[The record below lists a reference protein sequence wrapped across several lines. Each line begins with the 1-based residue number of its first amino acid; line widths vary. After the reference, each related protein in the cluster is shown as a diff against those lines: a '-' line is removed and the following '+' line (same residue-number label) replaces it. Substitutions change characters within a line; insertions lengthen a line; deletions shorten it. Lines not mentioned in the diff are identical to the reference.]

1 MGVLTDVFIAS
12 TSEVTER
19 IIEQGPQEQ
28 LPMVEGK
35 GFDVNAIA
43 RLAEVLE
50 LAPPPQGPPY
60 LEPFGESRDGTCVL
74 RLSDAI
80 VSAIARA
87 TDERLAEIRDAWHG
101 PEQPD
106 GLGMKSDA
114 QIWFEDFVVLLKA
127 AATQGKGAFVWMC
140 P

>member
-12 TSEVTER
+12 TSEVTEQ
-19 IIEQGPQEQ
+19 IIEHGPQEQ

-35 GFDVNAIA
+35 GFDWTAISH
-43 RLAEVLE
+43 LAEVLE
-50 LAPPPQGPPY
+50 LAPPPEGSPY

-74 RLSDAI
+74 RLSDAV
-80 VSAIARA
+80 VSAIAGA
-87 TDERLAEIRDAWHG
+87 TDEKLAKVRDAWHG
-101 PEQPD
+101 PEEPD

-127 AATQGKGAFVWMC
+127 ADAQGKGAYVWMC

>member
-12 TSEVTER
+12 TSEVTEQ
-19 IIEQGPQEQ
+19 IIEHGPQEH

-35 GFDVNAIA
+35 GFDANAIA

-50 LAPPPQGPPY
+50 LAPPPQGSPY
-60 LEPFGESRDGTCVL
+60 LEPFGETADGTCVL

-87 TDERLAEIRDAWHG
+87 TDEELVDIRDAWHG
-101 PEQPD
+101 PEEPD

-127 AATQGKGAFVWMC
+127 AATQEKDAFVWMC